1 MLRRAASTAVALGLL
16 LLAFAGSGVVAAA
29 GNPVSCSANETWSPV
44 RGTCVVRISAPG
56 RQRAGGTPVAVGRS
70 VRSGGSQPQKCVSKY
85 STREVPC
92 KQKGASWSNAQG
104 CYVSRADPQPPK
116 SDPVWEGHRDGA
128 IYGCYS
134 PELVGNRL
142 TYQWA
147 AATPVEAPAPP
158 DPRVLAQQAVAA
170 MGLRA
175 IRIGIVPEDRAGS
188 VGLVGLPTWMWA
200 EAPGPS
206 TWGPVTRSVSAG
218 GYTVTATGR
227 VDRVVWA
234 MGDGS
239 TVVCRKAG
247 TPYADSFGKRSSPD
261 CGHTYTRQGTYTV
274 RATSYWVVAWS
285 GIGQSG
291 TIPIDFTESTVITV
305 GEAQVLT
312 Q

>member
-1 MLRRAASTAVALGLL
+1 MRRLIALLVTLCALVATMASLQQSAVADVRCKKRDALTGACLIEVTTP
-16 LLAFAGSGVVAAA
+16 AVSNKRQGQRVEVIKSRRSTK
-29 GNPVSCSANETWSPV
+29 PV
-44 RGTCVVRISAPG
+44 TCQLDGAP
-56 RQRAGGTPVAVGRS
+56 
-70 VRSGGSQPQKCVSKY
+70 
-85 STREVPC
+85 VPC
-92 KQKGASWSNAQG
+92 SDGTAKWSNGHG
-104 CYVSRADPQPPK
+104 CYLEPMSEQPAK
-116 SDPVWEGHRDGA
+116 SDPVWQGHSTGRIYNCFLPDDGDP
-128 IYGCYS
+128 Y
-134 PELVGNRL
+134 
-142 TYQWA
+142 
-147 AATPVEAPAPP
+147 PVWLANAPGEPPPP
-158 DPRVLAQQAVAA
+158 DPQVLAQQAVAA

-188 VGLVGLPTWMWA
+188 VGLVGLPTWLCA

-206 TWGPVTRSVSAG
+206 SWGPVTRSVSAG
-218 GYTVTATGR
+218 GYSVSATGR

-274 RATSYWVVAWS
+274 RATSYWVVAWA